1 MQPPPLKSA
10 PKSAVN
16 WNASFKHQDF
26 RLRDLGAVRPRR
38 GVRADPDRGQ
48 NLLRRDAADGIA
60 LQKAR
65 VFAPGSRGGRNG
77 AGRVGF
83 LLTTASSVDNE
94 VRSYRTVKHRG
105 CKGGNATLVAPWL
118 LGPEKFE

>member
-1 MQPPPLKSA
+1 MIRDSVWQAIRNGGWIWVVQPPPLKSA

-38 GVRADPDRGQ
+38 GVRADPERGQ
-48 NLLRRDAADGIA
+48 DLLRRDAADRVA

-65 VFAPGSRGGRNG
+65 VFAPGSLGGRNG
-77 AGRVGF
+77 AGRAEF
-83 LLTTASSVDNE
+83 LLDS
-94 VRSYRTVKHRG
+94 G
-105 CKGGNATLVAPWL
+105 CL
-118 LGPEKFE
+118 LSINN